1 MSSSFRMFKA
11 RGQPGCWF
19 GYAEI
24 DGVTYKI
31 DARHVGKGVAKHFEG
46 TIKRHLKADQG
57 QLALGTP
64 TAAGR
69 LMDVVEAAITKRVDN
84 ELISQ
89 LMPDETRRRFMDGA
103 TDPDLNDEIPF

>member
-1 MSSSFRMFKA
+1 VSANSFRMFKA
-11 RGQPGCWF
+11 RGQPGCWY
-19 GYAEI
+19 GYAGI

-57 QLALGTP
+57 QLALGP
-64 TAAGR
+64 PVPGR
-69 LMDVVEAAITKRVDN
+69 LRDLMQAAITKRVDD
-84 ELISQ
+84 EAMALV
-89 LMPDETRRRFMDGA
+89 PDETRRRFMEGA